1 MNILQQQQQKYALKF
16 DEKYILKFP
25 LFWLFYGY
33 IIKLSVFLE
42 GIFWRKP
49 LLIFIETD
57 EQYIFYIYTKKTQ
70 KTSFWH
76 IDAFR
81 LEGDEKRSSECDQP
95 LVTEDGDLIDGLSDW
110 YLNSSCT
117 CSIWAA
123 KLYWRDQF
131 LLRQALTEI

>member
-1 MNILQQQQQKYALKF
+1 MNILQQQQKHALKF
-16 DEKYILKFP
+16 DEKIYFKIPPFLAIL
-25 LFWLFYGY
+25 WLHYKAIRFSGRN
-33 IIKLSVFLE
+33 FLKKT
-42 GIFWRKP
+42 FANLHRNRW
-49 LLIFIETD
+49 T
-57 EQYIFYIYTKKTQ
+57 IYSTYTPKKTQ

-81 LEGDEKRSSECDQP
+81 LEGDEKRASECDQP

-110 YLNSSCT
+110 YLSSSCT